1 MSLNKSDIINA
12 TTNVAGVEIRNN
24 ELAEWLWKSVQYL
37 SEQKAGHQEQIA
49 FLDERI
55 KKILVVHFCLL
66 GSDIKSAEEAA
77 DKFVNFNK
85 VLR

>member
-1 MSLNKSDIINA
+1 MSLNKSDVINA

-37 SEQKAGHQEQIA
+37 SEQKAGHQEQIT
-49 FLDERI
+49 FLDERM
-55 KKILVVHFCLL
+55 KRILIVHFCLL